1 MRPPLPILFD
11 PDAVETDAFAAADS
25 NFWHDVR
32 DTGTLIWDTKSF
44 IDVVPKRWF
53 LCYNSSYKS
62 ISAKNFV
69 YNRYYSLLSSDLPSE
84 IALGSSKELTGT
96 VGTVFTKFTIYNEI
110 NHMNSIIL

>member
-1 MRPPLPILFD
+1 MRPPLPMLFD

-62 ISAKNFV
+62 ISAKILFIIDTIL
-69 YNRYYSLLSSDLPSE
+69 YCLRDLPSE

-110 NHMNSIIL
+110 DHMNSIKL